1 MLCML
6 FCKGFVHVPCNSTV
20 LLVYYVNGGV
30 LVDAKDNGPEFWG
43 PPTTCWHQTNTLLG
57 PPHTFL
63 LYSCHSAAAVP
74 WPPQSQSCALESFPL
89 LLSWKSHTI
98 NYHLHFL
105 YLQFLLSW
113 SLLFGNENC
122 SRLFHTNE
130 RKERKREGGREGA
143 NKF

>member
-6 FCKGFVHVPCNSTV
+6 SCTGFVHVPCHSTV

-30 LVDAKDNGPEFWG
+30 LVDAKDNGPWVLGTSLYLLTPDQHVAG
-43 PPTTCWHQTNTLLG
+43 PT
-57 PPHTFL
+57 PHL
-63 LYSCHSAAAVP
+63 P
-74 WPPQSQSCALESFPL
+74 PL
-89 LLSWKSHTI
+89 LLPQCSSYPLAIPKPILCPRILRPVAFLEVSHY
-98 NYHLHFL
+98 YHLRFL

-113 SLLFGNENC
+113 SLLVGNENC